1 MRKWNNA
8 SRPIDVDG
16 EPEPGA
22 LQRFTSEE
30 NEWRRMLMMEHDVLE
45 EKRPKRKAQDGL
57 KARRHAEGRLAGVAS
72 ESGQREGAEG
82 EAGPSN
88 LMASSFHDRLEA
100 AGSGREVGPVKRA
113 KRGRLVTGSKPEE
126 TPPITTTNQTEGPT
140 ASTSESPSLDNLV
153 SHLLA
158 IIPDMCPVHASKSI
172 EALLAFGQ
180 SAIAIET
187 VVTKAL
193 EEGYPRPTKRA
204 PVVGMEECYAGKV
217 YRAEERRG
225 FCYQSLSNAA
235 LEEAFPFVPVP

>member
-1 MRKWNNA
+1 
-8 SRPIDVDG
+8 
-16 EPEPGA
+16 
-22 LQRFTSEE
+22 
-30 NEWRRMLMMEHDVLE
+30 MEHDVLE
-45 EKRPKRKAQDGL
+45 EERPKRKAQDGR
-57 KARRHAEGRLAGVAS
+57 KGRTRGEERLASVAS
-72 ESGQREGAEG
+72 GLKQREGTGG
-82 EAGPSN
+82 EAGPSS
-88 LMASSFHDRLEA
+88 LVASSFHGRLEA

-113 KRGRLVTGSKPEE
+113 KRSRAVIGSKPEE
-126 TPPITTTNQTEGPT
+126 TPPITTTNPTEGPT
-140 ASTSESPSLDNLV
+140 ASTFESPSLDNLV

-193 EEGYPRPTKRA
+193 EDGYPRPTKRA
-204 PVVGMEECYAGKV
+204 HVVGMEERYAGKV